1 VKSSIILPFV
11 DWTPDLAPIEG
22 PGLFDI
28 LNVYPIGNGYRPFQS
43 IGAFT
48 DALTARCQG
57 AFAAKDDSANAA
69 NFAGDATKLYRLGSD
84 NNWDDVSRSASAY
97 ATGVDEYWSFAQF
110 GSNIIAVNGFD
121 APQKFV
127 VGTSTE
133 FEALAGSPPTA
144 RYIAVVRDFVLLGNL
159 STSAAKV
166 QWSAFNNSEG
176 WTIGVDQSDE
186 QEFPDGGWVQGVVGG
201 EVGYV
206 IQERSIRRLTY
217 VGGDIIFQIDEV
229 EKLRGT
235 RAPKSIVQVGGTF
248 FYLGQDGF
256 YWFTGEGSKPV
267 GAEKVDRWFYENVDQ
282 GYLYRVVGAADPSR
296 RVVVWAFPS
305 AGTID
310 GTPDTIIGYRWDID
324 RWFRISASVDYI
336 HQATTQGYTLEGLD
350 AVSSS
355 IDTLQASLDSSLWV
369 GGALGLAAFGPSFK
383 MGYFDGENMA
393 ATLST
398 QEKTLAGG
406 KIAKISNSMPVVDTD
421 LATVS
426 LGLRDRAA
434 DSVSYTDEA
443 PMETTGYCSVRGTG
457 RFCSARVSI
466 PAGADWKYA
475 QAVQVEARPVGV
487 R

>member
-1 VKSSIILPFV
+1 
-11 DWTPDLAPIEG
+11 
-22 PGLFDI
+22 
-28 LNVYPIGNGYRPFQS
+28 
-43 IGAFT
+43 
-48 DALTARCQG
+48 
-57 AFAAKDDSANAA
+57 
-69 NFAGDATKLYRLGSD
+69 
-84 NNWDDVSRSASAY
+84 
-97 ATGVDEYWSFAQF
+97 
-110 GSNIIAVNGFD
+110 
-121 APQKFV
+121 
-127 VGTSTE
+127 
-133 FEALAGSPPTA
+133 
-144 RYIAVVRDFVLLGNL
+144 
-159 STSAAKV
+159 
-166 QWSAFNNSEG
+166 
-176 WTIGVDQSDE
+176 
-186 QEFPDGGWVQGVVGG
+186 
-201 EVGYV
+201 
-206 IQERSIRRLTY
+206 
-217 VGGDIIFQIDEV
+217 V

-256 YWFTGEGSKPV
+256 YWFTGEGLN
-267 GAEKVDRWFYENVDQ
+267 RWFYENVDQ

-350 AVSSS
+350 AISSS
-355 IDTLQASLDSSLWV
+355 IDTLPASLDSSLWV

-406 KIAKISNSMPVVDTD
+406 KIAKISNC
-421 LATVS
+421 
-426 LGLRDRAA
+426 
-434 DSVSYTDEA
+434 VSYTDEA

>member
-1 VKSSIILPFV
+1 VNPSVILPFI

-28 LNVYPIGNGYRPFQS
+28 LNVYPIGNGYAPFKS
-43 IGAFT
+43 LVVFT
-48 DALTARCQG
+48 NALTARCQG

-69 NFAGDATKLYRLGSD
+69 NFAGDATKLYKLGSD
-84 NNWDDVSRSASAY
+84 NDWADVSRSGSAY
-97 ATGVDEYWSFAQF
+97 ATGTDEFWSFAQF
-110 GSNIIAVNGFD
+110 GANILAVNGTD
-121 APQKFV
+121 TPQKFV
-127 VGTSTE
+127 VGTSTK
-133 FEALAGSPPTA
+133 FEALGGSPPSA

-159 STSAAKV
+159 SSGAAKV

-186 QEFPDGGWVQGVVGG
+186 QAFPDGGWVHGVVGG

-235 RAPKSIVQVGGTF
+235 RSPKSIVQVGGTF
-248 FYLGQDGF
+248 FYLGLDGF
-256 YWFTGEGSKPV
+256 YWFTGEGSKPI
-267 GAEKVDRWFYENVDQ
+267 GAEKVDRWFYENVDH

-305 AGTID
+305 IGTVD

-324 RWFRISASVDYI
+324 RWFRISVSVDYV
-336 HQATTQGYTLEGLD
+336 HQSTTQGYTLEGLD
-350 AVSSS
+350 SVSTS
-355 IDTLQASLDSSLWV
+355 IDTLPASLDSALWA
-369 GGALGLAAFGPSFK
+369 GGALGLAAFAHGFR
-383 MGYFDGENMA
+383 MGYFDGDNMA

-398 QEKTLAGG
+398 QEKSLAGG
-406 KIAKISNSMPVVDTD
+406 RIAKVSNSMPVVDTD
-421 LATVS
+421 ALTVA
-426 LGLRDRAA
+426 LGLRDRSA
-434 DSVSYTDEA
+434 DDVTYTDETA
-443 PMETTGYCSVRGTG
+443 MESTGFCPVRGTG
-457 RFCSARVSI
+457 RFGSARVTI
-466 PAGADWKYA
+466 PKATDWSYA
-475 QAVQVEARPVGV
+475 QAVSLEARPVGV